1 MTTQTPAIFTQ
12 QLPGF
17 LANRS
22 RDEVARMND
31 IAASGTGGTG
41 TSVNKISLKQ
51 SRFRLVVGGEEV
63 KVIADPFLD
72 VIIVRANEG
81 LNKAF
86 YLKAYQPG
94 QDPESP
100 DCYSEDGVRPNPQ
113 SKNKQCDTCAA
124 CPQNQWGSKINPQT
138 GAKIKAC
145 ADSKRVAILP
155 PSNTAGDMYQL
166 AIPAASMKDFGALLR
181 LLNTAQTPVPY
192 NAVVT
197 RVEFDTDATYPKLKF
212 SPVRYL
218 TDEQYA
224 AVMERYDSEEALI
237 VCGAG
242 TAGLP
247 AAAAAAA
254 APVQAAPTQVKPSPQ
269 DDPFAGSSAASP
281 APAAAKPATRT
292 RARATPAAA
301 AQPAAAQPAA
311 DPFAAAPAPA
321 PAQAQPQGATIDG
334 NTGAVVS
341 DDIDDVFGGGW
352 DN

>member
-22 RDEVARMND
+22 RADVVKLND
-31 IAASGTGGTG
+31 MAAQGTGGTG
-41 TSVNKISLKQ
+41 VSVNKISLKQ

-94 QDPESP
+94 QDPEAP
-100 DCYSEDGVRPNPQ
+100 DCYSEDGVRPHAQ
-113 SKNKQCDTCAA
+113 SRNKQCDTCAA

-155 PSNTAGDMYQL
+155 PGNVQGDMFQL
-166 AIPAASMKDFGALLR
+166 AIPAASMKDFGAYLR
-181 LLNTAQTPVPY
+181 LLNTAQTPVLF
-192 NAVVT
+192 NEVVT
-197 RVEFDTDATYPKLKF
+197 RVEFDTDATYPKIKF
-212 SPVRYL
+212 SPQRYL
-218 TDEQYA
+218 TNEQYA
-224 AVMERYDSEEALI
+224 AVTDRYESDEAYT

-242 TAGLP
+242 TAGLEPAPQPVTVQPSPQP
-247 AAAAAAA
+247 AAAGLVADA
-254 APVQAAPTQVKPSPQ
+254 
-269 DDPFAGSSAASP
+269 FATATP
-281 APAAAKPATRT
+281 APAAAKPAATRTRT
-292 RARATPAAA
+292 RAAPAA
-301 AQPAAAQPAA
+301 AQPAAAAPAEV
-311 DPFAAAPAPA
+311 DPFATVPVAAA
-321 PAQAQPQGATIDG
+321 AQTPVQGATIDG
-334 NTGAVVS
+334 HTGAVVS
-341 DDIDDVFGGGW
+341 DNVDDVFGGGW
-352 DN
+352 DK